1 MKKFGYILLAVIGTV
16 SCQSLSSMERHEF
29 TLVDHENKKLYI
41 KDVPPGRL
49 LYEVWCAGT
58 FEEEMEVSLLD
69 TSVFNQMAKK

>member
-1 MKKFGYILLAVIGTV
+1 MKKFGYTLLAAIGMM

-41 KDVPPGRL
+41 KDVPSGRF

-58 FEEEMEVSLLD
+58 YGEEMQVSLLD
-69 TSVFNQMAKK
+69 TVVFNQMAKK